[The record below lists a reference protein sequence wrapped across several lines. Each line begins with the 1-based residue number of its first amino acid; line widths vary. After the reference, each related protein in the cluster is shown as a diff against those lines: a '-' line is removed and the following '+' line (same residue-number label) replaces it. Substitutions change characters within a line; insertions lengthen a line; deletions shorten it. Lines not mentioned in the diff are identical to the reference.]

1 MQTKYFLI
9 ALVILLLQI
18 SIRANAQTASFSI
31 TPENANISE
40 NGGTINLYVV
50 LNTAP
55 SSDVVI
61 DLISSNTDNVTISK
75 NALVF
80 TPANWNIA
88 QPVLATG
95 VNDDFNRDGDSSTIL
110 ISVNAALSDPIFGA
124 LADRSVII
132 DCLDD
137 DTSINNKIDFNT
149 TDQLTDLFNPD
160 SSPVF
165 TNLPDQ
171 GINNTG
177 SINVP
182 LGTSDL
188 WTYKKGFSVS
198 TTERA
203 VYTFSAFFKILGEN
217 GRGGLG
223 FTNSPANEPDVTFG
237 APENGLGM
245 AFHGGGGEFVNNRA
259 TTFVAWPSGFLQVG
273 NWYKMIFRITS
284 NPGTDNFDVEFWI
297 YNADANGN
305 IGSLYANNTATFTNT
320 TMAGSDVIYVYFS
333 AAGNRM
339 EKIDDY
345 EFEIGGATSVVEE
358 GHPVVLGYEISNTT
372 SNAMTAD
379 GNVTNDGGTAV
390 IEKGI
395 VYGTNPNPTTNS
407 TKINSGNGTGQFS
420 ANVSGLEPNTTYF
433 IRAYAINGIGTS
445 YGAEKIVTTLGTP
458 SIKLSKNSV
467 DVDERAGTNTF
478 LVSLGGQPS
487 SNVTLN
493 VLSNNPVEAT
503 ISPASLNFDPGN
515 WNTPQTITVTG
526 VDDHVDRDDTTT
538 ITIAVD
544 DAASDDAFDALAD
557 QSVAVTLNDDDSA
570 GFRLSE
576 TTLAVGENAGIGNFT
591 VVLDTEPT
599 SDVMVSISS
608 NATPEATVSAPTLTF
623 TSANWDTPQTI
634 TVTGVDDD
642 VDRDDTA
649 TITVA
654 IDDAGSDDAFE
665 TLADQSVAITLN
677 DDDSAGFRLS
687 KTTLAVG
694 ENAGTGTFTV
704 VLDAEPTSDVV
715 VNISSGA
722 TPEAT
727 VSAPTLTFT
736 SANWNTP
743 QTITV
748 TGVDDEM
755 DRDDTATII
764 VAIDDASSDDAF
776 DELMDQSVH
785 ISLVD
790 DDNDTD
796 NDGILDNSDNCPSI
810 PNTDQADND
819 SDGDGD
825 VCDTDDDND
834 GTPDTEDA
842 FPLDG
847 NEDTDTDRDGTGDNA
862 DTDDDNDGTP
872 DNEDAFPLDGNEDT
886 DTDGDGTGDNAD
898 TDDDRPDSDG
908 DGVPDIDDAFPNDPN
923 ESIDTDGDGI
933 GDNSDVDVN
942 GDGSNDNGTDTDGD
956 GINDDND
963 KTDDRPDTDGDGVN
977 NDLDDCPN
985 TPSGEVAD
993 VNGCSD
999 SQKDSDF
1006 DGVNDVEDQCPES
1019 PEDEAVDAQ
1028 GCSDSQKD
1036 DDNDGVNNNLDE
1048 CPDTSTDEV
1057 ADANGCS
1064 NSQKDT
1070 DGDGVQDSLD
1080 NCPVVSNP
1088 GQEDRDGDGQGDVC
1102 DTVELNVSQAFTPN
1116 GDGINDTWV
1125 ISNIENYP
1133 NSLVRVFNS
1142 WGKEVF
1148 SARNYRNT
1156 WDGRFKDQG
1165 AKLPDAGSYYFQIDF
1180 EGDGKVDQDGW
1191 LYINSN

>member
-515 WNTPQTITVTG
+515 W
-526 VDDHVDRDDTTT
+526 
-538 ITIAVD
+538 
-544 DAASDDAFDALAD
+544 
-557 QSVAVTLNDDDSA
+557 
-570 GFRLSE
+570 
-576 TTLAVGENAGIGNFT
+576 
-591 VVLDTEPT
+591 
-599 SDVMVSISS
+599 
-608 NATPEATVSAPTLTF
+608 
-623 TSANWDTPQTI
+623 DTPQTI

-977 NDLDDCPN
+977 NDLDDWPN